1 VQPVSAN
8 WLNNQKQ
15 TLVEESFVEVSYDFA
30 DPDALADASA
40 SDNGSIYIANTPQ
53 IVSGVAKDIVLY
65 ATLEHNI
72 WLLDGSRKIIPES
85 DYGDTGYVS
94 DILSNE
100 TCGFDKIPIVEISF
114 TEVHAPVI
122 SGITITWG
130 DAYNEYAENFRVTA
144 YNGATLVAEKTVID
158 NKSVIS
164 IVELDIE
171 NYDLIRIEILKW
183 CLPYHRARISNV
195 FIGINRIYTK
205 TDLLEFE
212 HLQEVDPLNAKLPK
226 ISIRFRIDNTSDE
239 YNPNNET
246 GMSKYLMERQEIR
259 TRYGYKL
266 GDSIEWIDGGVFYL
280 SEWEAPQNGI
290 SANFE
295 ARDLLEFM
303 SSTYMK
309 GVYSPEGVSLYSL
322 ATAVFEEAN
331 LPLNSDGTVKWV
343 IDDSLKNI
351 YTNAP
356 LPLVSLAEC
365 LQMIANAAAC
375 VLYADRKGI
384 LHIEPIKTEP
394 DDYTIDN
401 FNSFKKSEI
410 SLTKPLSQV
419 DVTTYNYFI
428 GDTGKELYN
437 GVIPINGSKSI
448 YITYSDPAVNVSAN
462 VTNGTLVSAN
472 YYTNACLLTI
482 TGNGD
487 VSVNITGDI
496 LKTSETIITI
506 STGEEKGEIQKVENP
521 LITTSERAVAIG
533 EWVKDYLSNRKII
546 SSEWRVDPRLDVMD
560 IITVK
565 NNYGSSLV
573 RTTSVSFAY
582 NGAFRG
588 TGEGRILSGSLD

>member
-1 VQPVSAN
+1 MQPVSAN
-8 WLNNQKQ
+8 WLNNQRQ
-15 TLVEESFVEVSYDFA
+15 TLVEESFVEVSYDIA

-53 IVSGVAKDIVLY
+53 VVSEVAKDIVPY
-65 ATLEHNI
+65 ATLERNI
-72 WLLDGSRKIIPES
+72 WLLDGSRKNIPSS

-94 DILSNE
+94 DILSTESCN
-100 TCGFDKIPIVEISF
+100 FDKIPIVEISF
-114 TEVHAPVI
+114 TEIHTPVI
-122 SGITITWG
+122 PGITITWA
-130 DAYNEYAENFRVTA
+130 DTYNEYAEDFRVTA
-144 YNGATLVAEKTVID
+144 YNGATLVAEKNIIN
-158 NKSVIS
+158 NKSIMS

-183 CLPYHRARISNV
+183 CLPYHRARISNI
-195 FIGINRIYTK
+195 FLGINRIYTK
-205 TDLLEFE
+205 TDLMEFE
-212 HLQEVDPLNAKLPK
+212 HSQEVDPLNAKLPK
-226 ISIRFRIDNTSDE
+226 MSVRFGIDNTSDE
-239 YNPNNET
+239 YNPNNEA

-259 TRYGYKL
+259 TRYGYKMD
-266 GDSIEWIDGGVFYL
+266 GSIEWIDGGVFYL

-295 ARDLLEFM
+295 ARDILEFM
-303 SSTYMK
+303 RSTYMK
-309 GVYSPEGVSLYSL
+309 GVYSSAGVSLYSL

-375 VLYADRKGI
+375 VLYADRNGI
-384 LHIEPIKTEP
+384 LHIEPIKTESE
-394 DDYTIDN
+394 DYTIDN

-410 SLTKPLSQV
+410 SLTKPLLQV
-419 DVTTYNYFI
+419 DVTTYSHFV
-428 GDTGKELYN
+428 DDVGKELYN

-496 LKTSETIITI
+496 LKTSETIITTP
-506 STGEEKGEIQKVENP
+506 SGEEKGEIQRVENP
-521 LITTSERAVAIG
+521 LITTAERALVVGA
-533 EWVKDYLSNRKII
+533 WVKDYLSNRKIL
-546 SSEWRVDPRLDVMD
+546 SSEWRADPRLDVMD

-565 NNYGSSLV
+565 NNYGSFPM
-573 RTTSVSFAY
+573 RTTSVSFTY

-588 TGEGRILSGSLD
+588 QSEGRILGGMA

>member
-1 VQPVSAN
+1 MQPVSAN

-53 IVSGVAKDIVLY
+53 IVSGVAKDIVPY
-65 ATLEHNI
+65 ATLERNI

-546 SSEWRVDPRLDVMD
+546 SSEWRADPRLDVMD

-573 RTTSVSFAY
+573 RTTSIGFTY

>member
-15 TLVEESFVEVSYDFA
+15 TIVEESFVEVSYDFA

-53 IVSGVAKDIVLY
+53 IVSGVAKDIVPY

-144 YNGATLVAEKTVID
+144 YNGATLVAEKNVID

>member
-1 VQPVSAN
+1 MQPVSAN

-15 TLVEESFVEVSYDFA
+15 TLVEESFVEVSYDIA

-53 IVSGVAKDIVLY
+53 IVSEVRKNIVPY
-65 ATLEHNI
+65 ATLERNI

-94 DILSNE
+94 DNLSKE
-100 TCGFDKIPIVEISF
+100 SCDFDKIPIVEISF
-114 TEVHAPVI
+114 SKVNTPI
-122 SGITITWG
+122 IPGITITWG
-130 DAYNEYAENFRVTA
+130 VAYNEYAENFRVTA
-144 YNGATLVAEKTVID
+144 YNGATLVAEKNVIN
-158 NKSVIS
+158 NKSVRS
-164 IVELDIE
+164 VVELDIE

-183 CLPYHRARISNV
+183 CLPYHRARISNIFV
-195 FIGINRIYTK
+195 GINKIYTK
-205 TDLLEFE
+205 TDLMEFE
-212 HLQEVDPLNAKLPK
+212 HSQEVDPLNSKLPK
-226 ISIRFRIDNTSDE
+226 TSIRFGIDNTSDE
-239 YNPNNET
+239 YNPNNEA

-266 GDSIEWIDGGVFYL
+266 GDFIEWIDGGVFYL

-309 GVYSPEGVSLYSL
+309 GVYSSEGVSLYSL

-331 LPLNSDGTVKWV
+331 LPLNPDGTVKWV

-384 LHIEPIKTEP
+384 LHIEPIKTESE
-394 DDYTIDN
+394 DYTIDS

-410 SLTKPLSQV
+410 SLTKPLLQV

-437 GVIPINGSKSI
+437 GVIPVNGSKSI
-448 YITYSDPAVNVSAN
+448 YITYSDPAVNVSAT

-487 VSVNITGDI
+487 VNVNITGDI
-496 LKTSETIITI
+496 LKTSETIVTI

-546 SSEWRVDPRLDVMD
+546 SSEWRADPRLDVMD

-573 RTTSVSFAY
+573 RTTSVSFTY
-582 NGAFRG
+582 NGGFRG
-588 TGEGRILSGSLD
+588 RSEGRILNGMA

>member
-1 VQPVSAN
+1 MQPVSAN

-533 EWVKDYLSNRKII
+533 EWVKDYLSKRKII